1 MAKVYDFVELVGT
14 SPLGWEQAVH
24 NIVAT
29 ASQDISNLRVAEVTR
44 MDARIEEG
52 KIVEYRVR
60 VKLSFKYEAEPE
72 TL

>member
-1 MAKVYDFVELVGT
+1 MTKVYDFVELVGT
-14 SPLGWEQAVH
+14 SPLGWEDAVQ

-29 ASQDISNLRVAEVTR
+29 ASQDITNLRVAEVTR
-44 MDARIEEG
+44 MDARVEDG

-60 VKLSFKYEAEPE
+60 VRLSFKYEVEPE